1 MNTEEQDLKLQL
13 WLQKKHLK
21 KMENMRGN
29 GTSLISLIIP
39 PKGQIGKI
47 TQMLQKEYGTASN
60 IKDRVNRLSVLSA
73 ITSTKEKLKLYKNT
87 VPENGLAIYCGNV
100 IHDNGKEKKVNIDI
114 EPSKP
119 IKQSLYRCDNK
130 FHVKSLLDVLQ
141 VEDKYGFVVMDG
153 NGCLFG
159 TLRGS
164 HKEVLYKFSVDL
176 PKKHGRGGQSAQ
188 RFGRLRMEK
197 RQAYVKKI
205 TELLVK
211 LFIKNEKV
219 WVKGFIF
226 AGSAEFKHKLI
237 GADTMDQRIKK
248 KILKVVDISYG
259 AERGFNQAIGLSAG
273 CLGDVRFVEEK
284 QLISSFFEHISK
296 NSGMIIFGVKET
308 MNALEAGAVET
319 LVIWDEIDLF
329 RVTLKEMSL
338 DESPNEKIIYLN
350 SSELEG
356 KTEYNNK
363 TNDKT
368 WEIVEKEGLIDWL
381 IANYSNY
388 GMVLEIISDK
398 TSEGTQF
405 CNGFGGVGGFL
416 RYQVNIEDYQEIG
429 DNFYNDENSE
439 DDEFEDEF
447 NEYDDF
453 M

>member
-176 PKKHGRGGQSAQ
+176 PKSTEEEGNQPKDLDDLEWKNAKPM
-188 RFGRLRMEK
+188 L
-197 RQAYVKKI
+197 KK
-205 TELLVK
+205 
-211 LFIKNEKV
+211 
-219 WVKGFIF
+219 
-226 AGSAEFKHKLI
+226 
-237 GADTMDQRIKK
+237 
-248 KILKVVDISYG
+248 
-259 AERGFNQAIGLSAG
+259 
-273 CLGDVRFVEEK
+273 
-284 QLISSFFEHISK
+284 
-296 NSGMIIFGVKET
+296 
-308 MNALEAGAVET
+308 
-319 LVIWDEIDLF
+319 
-329 RVTLKEMSL
+329 
-338 DESPNEKIIYLN
+338 
-350 SSELEG
+350 
-356 KTEYNNK
+356 
-363 TNDKT
+363 
-368 WEIVEKEGLIDWL
+368 
-381 IANYSNY
+381 
-388 GMVLEIISDK
+388 
-398 TSEGTQF
+398 
-405 CNGFGGVGGFL
+405 
-416 RYQVNIEDYQEIG
+416 
-429 DNFYNDENSE
+429 
-439 DDEFEDEF
+439 
-447 NEYDDF
+447 
-453 M
+453 